1 MKEKT
6 SGQKMLLTAGFMAM
20 ATLLSKVLGLVR
32 DSLLTAYFG
41 SGLES
46 DAFLTASTIP
56 TTLFDVIIG
65 GVISAAFIPVF
76 NDIMSKKGKD
86 EAMKFVNKFVT
97 LIVCITLF
105 IVVGGII
112 FRDVLVNIQA
122 PNYTADKH
130 NLAAQLTAIMFPMVI
145 FTGLAFSFVGL
156 LQSFGEYNIPSI
168 ISLVSNLAI
177 ILYYVVFGK
186 KFGIYDVVMPF
197 DSKIIMPLAYNK
209 IRTYI
214 AGQIYDANDTK
225 ETINKNSMVI
235 TVDADNQVLI
245 SAFDSENGLKVEML
259 SPSSDPNDGS
269 YGYRNYY
276 NPEEKQFYLYYRFDN
291 GEGWKV
297 VRETLRAESII
308 SK

>member
-76 NDIMSKKGKD
+76 NDIMSRKGKD

-122 PNYTADKH
+122 PNYTADTAYRDNVPDGNIYGTGVFICRIVAVIRRVQYSVNNKPCIEFGYYTLLCGIRQEVRYLRLVG
-130 NLAAQLTAIMFPMVI
+130 NNGYCMELAV
-145 FTGLAFSFVGL
+145 
-156 LQSFGEYNIPSI
+156 YNTDT
-168 ISLVSNLAI
+168 LD
-177 ILYYVVFGK
+177 K
-186 KFGIYDVVMPF
+186 
-197 DSKIIMPLAYNK
+197 K
-209 IRTYI
+209 IR
-214 AGQIYDANDTK
+214 
-225 ETINKNSMVI
+225 S
-235 TVDADNQVLI
+235 
-245 SAFDSENGLKVEML
+245 KV
-259 SPSSDPNDGS
+259 
-269 YGYRNYY
+269 
-276 NPEEKQFYLYYRFDN
+276 Q
-291 GEGWKV
+291 
-297 VRETLRAESII
+297 T
-308 SK
+308 

>member
-76 NDIMSKKGKD
+76 NDIMSKRGKD

-130 NLAAQLTAIMFPMVI
+130 N
-145 FTGLAFSFVGL
+145 
-156 LQSFGEYNIPSI
+156 
-168 ISLVSNLAI
+168 
-177 ILYYVVFGK
+177 
-186 KFGIYDVVMPF
+186 
-197 DSKIIMPLAYNK
+197 
-209 IRTYI
+209 RTH
-214 AGQIYDANDTK
+214 
-225 ETINKNSMVI
+225 
-235 TVDADNQVLI
+235 
-245 SAFDSENGLKVEML
+245 
-259 SPSSDPNDGS
+259 
-269 YGYRNYY
+269 
-276 NPEEKQFYLYYRFDN
+276 
-291 GEGWKV
+291 
-297 VRETLRAESII
+297 
-308 SK
+308 

>member
-76 NDIMSKKGKD
+76 NDIMSKRCKD

-168 ISLVSNLAI
+168 ISLVSIGYYTLLCGIRQEVRYLRLVGNNGYCVELA
-177 ILYYVVFGK
+177 V
-186 KFGIYDVVMPF
+186 
-197 DSKIIMPLAYNK
+197 YNTDTLDKK
-209 IRTYI
+209 IR
-214 AGQIYDANDTK
+214 
-225 ETINKNSMVI
+225 S
-235 TVDADNQVLI
+235 
-245 SAFDSENGLKVEML
+245 KV
-259 SPSSDPNDGS
+259 
-269 YGYRNYY
+269 
-276 NPEEKQFYLYYRFDN
+276 Q
-291 GEGWKV
+291 
-297 VRETLRAESII
+297 A
-308 SK
+308 

>member
-6 SGQKMLLTAGFMAM
+6 SGQKMLLIAGFMAM

-76 NDIMSKKGKD
+76 NDIMSKRGKD

-156 LQSFGEYNIPSI
+156 LQSFGEYNKPCIEFGDYTLLCGI
-168 ISLVSNLAI
+168 RQEVRYLRFVGNNGYCVELA
-177 ILYYVVFGK
+177 V
-186 KFGIYDVVMPF
+186 
-197 DSKIIMPLAYNK
+197 YNTNTLDKK
-209 IRTYI
+209 IR
-214 AGQIYDANDTK
+214 
-225 ETINKNSMVI
+225 S
-235 TVDADNQVLI
+235 
-245 SAFDSENGLKVEML
+245 KV
-259 SPSSDPNDGS
+259 
-269 YGYRNYY
+269 
-276 NPEEKQFYLYYRFDN
+276 Q
-291 GEGWKV
+291 
-297 VRETLRAESII
+297 A
-308 SK
+308 

>member
-130 NLAAQLTAIMFPMVI
+130 TQGTAYRDNVPD
-145 FTGLAFSFVGL
+145 G
-156 LQSFGEYNIPSI
+156 NILRDWRFRLSDCCSHSASI
-168 ISLVSNLAI
+168 I
-177 ILYYVVFGK
+177 F
-186 KFGIYDVVMPF
+186 
-197 DSKIIMPLAYNK
+197 
-209 IRTYI
+209 R
-214 AGQIYDANDTK
+214 Q
-225 ETINKNSMVI
+225 
-235 TVDADNQVLI
+235 
-245 SAFDSENGLKVEML
+245 
-259 SPSSDPNDGS
+259 
-269 YGYRNYY
+269 
-276 NPEEKQFYLYYRFDN
+276 
-291 GEGWKV
+291 
-297 VRETLRAESII
+297 
-308 SK
+308 

>member
-156 LQSFGEYNIPSI
+156 LQSLRRVQYSVNNKLYRIWRLYFIMWYSAEVRRYLRLVGNNGYCVELAVYN
-168 ISLVSNLAI
+168 
-177 ILYYVVFGK
+177 
-186 KFGIYDVVMPF
+186 
-197 DSKIIMPLAYNK
+197 
-209 IRTYI
+209 T
-214 AGQIYDANDTK
+214 DTLDK
-225 ETINKNSMVI
+225 KNS
-235 TVDADNQVLI
+235 
-245 SAFDSENGLKVEML
+245 E
-259 SPSSDPNDGS
+259 
-269 YGYRNYY
+269 
-276 NPEEKQFYLYYRFDN
+276 
-291 GEGWKV
+291 
-297 VRETLRAESII
+297 
-308 SK
+308 

>member
-76 NDIMSKKGKD
+76 NDIMSKRGKD

-130 NLAAQLTAIMFPMVI
+130 RDNVTDGNIYGTGVFICWIVAVIRRVQYSVNNKPCIEFGYYTLLCGIRQEVRYLRLVGNNGYCVELAV
-145 FTGLAFSFVGL
+145 
-156 LQSFGEYNIPSI
+156 YNTDT
-168 ISLVSNLAI
+168 LD
-177 ILYYVVFGK
+177 K
-186 KFGIYDVVMPF
+186 
-197 DSKIIMPLAYNK
+197 K
-209 IRTYI
+209 IR
-214 AGQIYDANDTK
+214 
-225 ETINKNSMVI
+225 S
-235 TVDADNQVLI
+235 
-245 SAFDSENGLKVEML
+245 KV
-259 SPSSDPNDGS
+259 
-269 YGYRNYY
+269 
-276 NPEEKQFYLYYRFDN
+276 Q
-291 GEGWKV
+291 
-297 VRETLRAESII
+297 A
-308 SK
+308 

>member
-130 NLAAQLTAIMFPMVI
+130 DLAAQLTATGVFVCRIVAVI
-145 FTGLAFSFVGL
+145 RRVQYSVNNKPCIEFGYYTLLCGIRQEVRYLRLVGNNGYCMELAV
-156 LQSFGEYNIPSI
+156 YNTDT
-168 ISLVSNLAI
+168 LD
-177 ILYYVVFGK
+177 K
-186 KFGIYDVVMPF
+186 
-197 DSKIIMPLAYNK
+197 K
-209 IRTYI
+209 IR
-214 AGQIYDANDTK
+214 
-225 ETINKNSMVI
+225 S
-235 TVDADNQVLI
+235 
-245 SAFDSENGLKVEML
+245 KV
-259 SPSSDPNDGS
+259 
-269 YGYRNYY
+269 
-276 NPEEKQFYLYYRFDN
+276 Q
-291 GEGWKV
+291 
-297 VRETLRAESII
+297 T
-308 SK
+308 

>member
-1 MKEKT
+1 
-6 SGQKMLLTAGFMAM
+6 MLLTAGFMAM

-130 NLAAQLTAIMFPMVI
+130 NLAAQLTAIMFPMMSAE
-145 FTGLAFSFVGL
+145 GSQFSRLSGFCRL
-156 LQSFGEYNIPSI
+156 LLSELTLR
-168 ISLVSNLAI
+168 SLDRKSTRL
-177 ILYYVVFGK
+177 
-186 KFGIYDVVMPF
+186 
-197 DSKIIMPLAYNK
+197 
-209 IRTYI
+209 
-214 AGQIYDANDTK
+214 
-225 ETINKNSMVI
+225 NSSHRHTSRM
-235 TVDADNQVLI
+235 
-245 SAFDSENGLKVEML
+245 
-259 SPSSDPNDGS
+259 PSS
-269 YGYRNYY
+269 
-276 NPEEKQFYLYYRFDN
+276 
-291 GEGWKV
+291 
-297 VRETLRAESII
+297 A
-308 SK
+308 

>member
-76 NDIMSKKGKD
+76 NDIMSKRGKD

-122 PNYTADKH
+122 QSGGTAYRDNVPDGNIYGTGIFICRIVAVIRRVQYSVNNKPCIEFGYYT
-130 NLAAQLTAIMFPMVI
+130 LLCGIRQEVRYLR
-145 FTGLAFSFVGL
+145 FVGNNGYCMEL
-156 LQSFGEYNIPSI
+156 AVYNTDT
-168 ISLVSNLAI
+168 LD
-177 ILYYVVFGK
+177 K
-186 KFGIYDVVMPF
+186 
-197 DSKIIMPLAYNK
+197 K
-209 IRTYI
+209 IR
-214 AGQIYDANDTK
+214 
-225 ETINKNSMVI
+225 S
-235 TVDADNQVLI
+235 
-245 SAFDSENGLKVEML
+245 KV
-259 SPSSDPNDGS
+259 
-269 YGYRNYY
+269 
-276 NPEEKQFYLYYRFDN
+276 Q
-291 GEGWKV
+291 
-297 VRETLRAESII
+297 T
-308 SK
+308 

>member
-6 SGQKMLLTAGFMAM
+6 SGQKILLTAGFMAM

-156 LQSFGEYNIPSI
+156 LQSFGRVQYSVNNKPCIE
-168 ISLVSNLAI
+168 
-177 ILYYVVFGK
+177 FGDYTLLC
-186 KFGIYDVVMPF
+186 GIRQEVRYLRFVG
-197 DSKIIMPLAYNK
+197 N
-209 IRTYI
+209 
-214 AGQIYDANDTK
+214 
-225 ETINKNSMVI
+225 
-235 TVDADNQVLI
+235 
-245 SAFDSENGLKVEML
+245 NGLL
-259 SPSSDPNDGS
+259 HGACS
-269 YGYRNYY
+269 
-276 NPEEKQFYLYYRFDN
+276 L
-291 GEGWKV
+291 
-297 VRETLRAESII
+297 
-308 SK
+308 

>member
-130 NLAAQLTAIMFPMVI
+130 NLAAGNWTNLRLALLDNFSIFSTFAVFSVSLALYEHTFLMPIINTIDTIILFSHFSLREIAIDYYSRLF
-145 FTGLAFSFVGL
+145 
-156 LQSFGEYNIPSI
+156 PSI
-168 ISLVSNLAI
+168 
-177 ILYYVVFGK
+177 
-186 KFGIYDVVMPF
+186 
-197 DSKIIMPLAYNK
+197 
-209 IRTYI
+209 
-214 AGQIYDANDTK
+214 
-225 ETINKNSMVI
+225 
-235 TVDADNQVLI
+235 
-245 SAFDSENGLKVEML
+245 
-259 SPSSDPNDGS
+259 
-269 YGYRNYY
+269 
-276 NPEEKQFYLYYRFDN
+276 
-291 GEGWKV
+291 
-297 VRETLRAESII
+297 
-308 SK
+308 

>member
-1 MKEKT
+1 MKGKT

-105 IVVGGII
+105 IVAYRDNVPDGNIYGTGVFVCRIVAVIRRVQYSVNNKPCIEFGYYTLLCGIRQEVRYLRLVGNNGYCMELAVYNT
-112 FRDVLVNIQA
+112 DTL
-122 PNYTADKH
+122 DK
-130 NLAAQLTAIMFPMVI
+130 
-145 FTGLAFSFVGL
+145 
-156 LQSFGEYNIPSI
+156 
-168 ISLVSNLAI
+168 
-177 ILYYVVFGK
+177 
-186 KFGIYDVVMPF
+186 
-197 DSKIIMPLAYNK
+197 K
-209 IRTYI
+209 IR
-214 AGQIYDANDTK
+214 
-225 ETINKNSMVI
+225 S
-235 TVDADNQVLI
+235 
-245 SAFDSENGLKVEML
+245 KV
-259 SPSSDPNDGS
+259 
-269 YGYRNYY
+269 
-276 NPEEKQFYLYYRFDN
+276 Q
-291 GEGWKV
+291 
-297 VRETLRAESII
+297 T
-308 SK
+308 